1 MNQSR
6 RWWLPALA
14 GAVLGLVLQLVWIS
28 NHGWAQAHW
37 RLPAGLLG
45 GSLALLGAAWLWWWR
60 KRLAGWLLVLSGLDS
75 AGGRRVWLA
84 LMLLALLAGAHFAYH
99 DWLVPRL
106 GREKVRQYFRAH
118 AQRDKQGLLALFYPS
133 LDQADSPRVLGLARA
148 WYFPDVPHF
157 PGGKQAQYV
166 LRWLG
171 VIRVPVSGRY
181 GFGGYVDDGLIVL
194 VDGVEVARDYREHG
208 KRLAWGWIDL
218 AAGEH
223 ALEIRYRQ
231 VWEGAFLEVLWQ
243 PPGGRRG
250 PLDPS
255 LLYPLRPDTDLVQVL
270 RLRLAHGLVYRPWSN
285 WNPLMG
291 GRFWRLPW

>member
-1 MNQSR
+1 MIPAR
-6 RWWLPALA
+6 RLLLLALV
-14 GAVLGLVLQLVWIS
+14 GGLLGLVPQLVWIS
-28 NHGWAQAHW
+28 NHGWAQAPW

-45 GSLALLGAAWLWWWR
+45 GALLLAAPFWLWR
-60 KRLAGWLLVLSGLDS
+60 ERARLGRAALTLSGLDTP
-75 AGGRRVWLA
+75 GGRRVWLV
-84 LMLLALLAGAHFAYH
+84 LLLLGLLAGAHFAYH

-118 AQRDKQGLLALFYPS
+118 ADRGQQGLLTLFYPS
-133 LDQADSPRVLGLARA
+133 LDQADPPRVLGLARA
-148 WYFPDVPHF
+148 WHFPDVPHF
-157 PGGKQAQYV
+157 PGGKKAQYV

-171 VIRVPVSGRY
+171 VIKVPVSGRY
-181 GFGGYVDDGLIVL
+181 GFGGYVDDGLILL
-194 VDGVEVARDYREHG
+194 VDGVEVARDYRERG

-243 PPGGRRG
+243 PPGGGRG
-250 PLDPS
+250 PLDPK
-255 LLYPLRPDTDLVQVL
+255 LLHPLRPGTNLVQVL
-270 RLRLAHGLVYRPWSN
+270 RLRLAHGLVPRPWSN